1 MKKLLWKACH
11 DRSRMG
17 SSSHRFP
24 IVTILSMSQMQLLT
38 EGEADSSRHCP
49 GAFDRYPERG
59 GYRFDLRVVKR
70 MIKERIRDD
79 KKYNI

>member
-1 MKKLLWKACH
+1 MKRLWERAAMKKLLWKACH

-38 EGEADSSRHCP
+38 EREAVIQIVADTAQEP
-49 GAFDRYPERG
+49 LIGIPKEEDI
-59 GYRFDLRVVKR
+59 DL
-70 MIKERIRDD
+70 I
-79 KKYNI
+79 